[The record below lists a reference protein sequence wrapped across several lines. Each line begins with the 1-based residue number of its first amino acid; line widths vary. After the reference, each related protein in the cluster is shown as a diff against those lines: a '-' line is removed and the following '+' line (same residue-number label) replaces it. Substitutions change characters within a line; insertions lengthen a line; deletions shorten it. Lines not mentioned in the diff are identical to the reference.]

1 MLWTEILSGRFAEAV
16 EKANGVCAM
25 AVGCLEHHGRHLPL
39 GQDVLYTE
47 GILERAAEKEPVV
60 IFPPMYFGEKQGA
73 GEYQGTVI
81 FSSKLIFDILTESC
95 AEMARNGFKKI
106 VLVNGHG
113 GNTSMLSNFAR
124 SVLYDKND
132 YMVFVYRAED
142 TWPQVRDMLDIY
154 ESDKSYFPELTESD
168 IEVLKSYLDNPTTQ
182 GHGGLFETAMTLGIR
197 PDLADLS
204 KIGEVDGRPT
214 HILDNIKKAGFYT
227 PFGWMAD
234 YPNSLASVAYADNNE
249 RIGRSAVK
257 LCADKMARD
266 FKVLKE
272 DTACEAYLKQWLKK
286 QK

>member
-1 MLWTEILSGRFAEAV
+1 MLWTEILSGKFAEAV

-106 VLVNGHG
+106 ILVNGHG
-113 GNTSMLSNFAR
+113 GNTSMLNNFSR
-124 SVLYDKND
+124 SVLHEKND

>member
-1 MLWTEILSGRFAEAV
+1 MLWTEILSGKFAEAV

>member
-1 MLWTEILSGRFAEAV
+1 
-16 EKANGVCAM
+16 
-25 AVGCLEHHGRHLPL
+25 
-39 GQDVLYTE
+39 
-47 GILERAAEKEPVV
+47 
-60 IFPPMYFGEKQGA
+60 
-73 GEYQGTVI
+73 
-81 FSSKLIFDILTESC
+81 
-95 AEMARNGFKKI
+95 
-106 VLVNGHG
+106 
-113 GNTSMLSNFAR
+113 
-124 SVLYDKND
+124 
-132 YMVFVYRAED
+132 VYRAED